1 MSFSGLFQN
10 SFLVQRLL
18 ISNAR
23 FCIDLPRFAGEAK
36 AELSHNPNTPSYF
49 CLNSQGLD
57 VFLQGIQSKPKVF
70 EQMVE
75 LKRADMEAS
84 PQIHQNGVFMLL
96 NELRPSAPCVFW
108 NEVFSAKQCHRQ
120 MISI

>member
-1 MSFSGLFQN
+1 MS
-10 SFLVQRLL
+10 
-18 ISNAR
+18 
-23 FCIDLPRFAGEAK
+23 
-36 AELSHNPNTPSYF
+36 
-49 CLNSQGLD
+49 LD